1 MSSISVR
8 SARAALAEHEA
19 EVAAAKA
26 LAAAANAK
34 ANTPAKAPASAAA
47 ARKPRTNT
55 NTPTKAQKAAVAPAT
70 QATPQ
75 SLVAQGLA
83 QVAASQPAAP
93 KAAKAP
99 RSAPA
104 TSYILTPKGA
114 AFTPDPNR
122 SRVKHE
128 GNHITWLAIKA
139 LFTGDQPV
147 TASQIWATIPAH
159 KDFVGYAVRSG
170 WLAINK

>member
-1 MSSISVR
+1 MSALNT
-8 SARAALAEHEA
+8 SAAS
-19 EVAAAKA
+19 A

-34 ANTPAKAPASAAA
+34 QVKANPPAKAPASPAT

-55 NTPTKAQKAAVAPAT
+55 KAPAKAQMASQAPAQGIAAQLAAVVAAPA
-70 QATPQ
+70 
-75 SLVAQGLA
+75 
-83 QVAASQPAAP
+83 P
-93 KAAKAP
+93 KVAKAP

-114 AFTPDPNR
+114 AFTPDPKR

-128 GNHITWLAIKA
+128 GNQVTWLAIKA

-147 TASQIWATIPAH
+147 TASQIWAAVPTH

-170 WLAINK
+170 WLAVI

>member
-1 MSSISVR
+1 MQ
-8 SARAALAEHEA
+8 AT
-19 EVAAAKA
+19 
-26 LAAAANAK
+26 
-34 ANTPAKAPASAAA
+34 NTPANAQQGTKA

-55 NTPTKAQKAAVAPAT
+55 NTKAKAQKAT
-70 QATPQ
+70 QAATP

-83 QVAASQPAAP
+83 QVAATTAP

-99 RSAPA
+99 RTAPA
-104 TSYILTPKGA
+104 TTYELTPKGA
-114 AFTPDPNR
+114 AFTPDPKR

-128 GNHITWLAIKA
+128 GNQVTWLAIKA

-147 TASQIWATIPAH
+147 TASQIWAAVPAH

-170 WLAINK
+170 WLAVSK